1 MAFQIF
7 GIQSGLD
14 TGNII
19 DQLMAIEG
27 RPLNLLQRREA
38 TLEQQKSLFQDYNTK
53 LSTLKSALTTIGDDD
68 TLDQVSATSSN
79 EDALEVEGG
88 TSGNLGSYSLMINSL
103 AAQSIFISD
112 TTNVTITDPTA
123 AISTI
128 GTGGDLDVTINGTTE
143 TVTYTT
149 ASSLNDIRDAIND
162 LTLDVSAS
170 ILDVSGAGTDYRLV
184 VTGTEEGTTNAVT
197 LADNNSGDIVADLVL
212 GTADQAASDSSVS
225 LAGTTITRSS
235 NTITDII
242 DGLTL
247 TLKDATG
254 TPTVAVQVISNSSGN
269 LSEIQTFLDAVND
282 VRQFAVDQTKFTEG
296 ATSQGALFGDRTLI
310 STDSELRSLFTAQFS
325 SLTTIQSMSQL
336 GITLNTSTGLFEMDS
351 SRVTEQLDDNPS
363 AVQTFFESLKDSMT
377 NVAGTLTLDGITD
390 SIDGR
395 IKTKTDFLQTEIEQ
409 LQESQE
415 RMEGRLE
422 GRRALLERQFLIME
436 QTMAQMEAQ
445 QSSFA
450 SQLGGLAGQ

>member
-1 MAFQIF
+1 M
-7 GIQSGLD
+7 
-14 TGNII
+14 
-19 DQLMAIEG
+19 
-27 RPLNLLQRREA
+27 
-38 TLEQQKSLFQDYNTK
+38 
-53 LSTLKSALTTIGDDD
+53 
-68 TLDQVSATSSN
+68 
-79 EDALEVEGG
+79 
-88 TSGNLGSYSLMINSL
+88 
-103 AAQSIFISD
+103 
-112 TTNVTITDPTA
+112 
-123 AISTI
+123 
-128 GTGGDLDVTINGTTE
+128 
-143 TVTYTT
+143 
-149 ASSLNDIRDAIND
+149 
-162 LTLDVSAS
+162 
-170 ILDVSGAGTDYRLV
+170 
-184 VTGTEEGTTNAVT
+184 
-197 LADNNSGDIVADLVL
+197 
-212 GTADQAASDSSVS
+212 
-225 LAGTTITRSS
+225 
-235 NTITDII
+235 
-242 DGLTL
+242 
-247 TLKDATG
+247 
-254 TPTVAVQVISNSSGN
+254 
-269 LSEIQTFLDAVND
+269 
-282 VRQFAVDQTKFTEG
+282 DQTKFTEG

-325 SLTTIQSMSQL
+325 GLTTIQSMSQL

-377 NVAGTLTLDGITD
+377 NVAGTLVLDGITD